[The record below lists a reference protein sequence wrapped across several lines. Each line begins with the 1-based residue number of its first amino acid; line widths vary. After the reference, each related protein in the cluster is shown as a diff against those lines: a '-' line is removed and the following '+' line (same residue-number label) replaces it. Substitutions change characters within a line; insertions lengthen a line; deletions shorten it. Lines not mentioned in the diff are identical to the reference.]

1 MSLPVTAVARV
12 GVLTRDCRA
21 AAAEY
26 ARFFGIN
33 DWRLADCAGRT
44 ADGREYAHRQAVG
57 YANGV
62 GFELIE
68 PKSGLWAD
76 ELARCG
82 EGPSH
87 VVIPTADWATLD
99 AAQTAAGLASAAEH
113 AERGGRR
120 RLLDSRGPLGGL
132 GLVFADAEALI
143 PPGEPL
149 QLPGSA
155 ILPVQKLYQ
164 VSVMVR
170 DLDTAK
176 ERFRALLADC
186 RAADALW
193 PALDTAKERF
203 RALLGVEAWVDIG
216 IDSAQM
222 PGCTYYGKPVEH
234 TARLSIGRRGA
245 ACFELVEPLSGPTV
259 YRDALD
265 RRGEA
270 PHHIMVTLAPPQ
282 DFERAAQELAN
293 RGIVVGQS
301 ASIPGL
307 MAFSY
312 FDGGQPLAGLFV
324 EVIQPLA
331 DNWLDLMFPS
341 PEIAR
346 IVVGD

>member
-176 ERFRALLADC
+176 ERFRALL
-186 RAADALW
+186 
-193 PALDTAKERF
+193 
-203 RALLGVEAWVDIG
+203 GVEAWVDIG

-282 DFERAAQELAN
+282 DFERAAQELAG

-307 MAFSY
+307 MAFAY
-312 FDGGQPLAGLFV
+312 FDGGKPLAGLFV

-331 DNWLDLMFPS
+331 DDWLERMFPS
-341 PEIAR
+341 PDIAR

>member
-1 MSLPVTAVARV
+1 MSLPVTAIARV

-44 ADGREYAHRQAVG
+44 ADGRDYAHRQAVG

-68 PKSGLWAD
+68 PRSGLWAD

-87 VVIPTADWATLD
+87 VVIPTPDWVTLD
-99 AAQTAAGLASAAEH
+99 AAQAAANLVTAAEH
-113 AERGGRR
+113 TEHGGQR

-143 PPGEPL
+143 PPGELL

-170 DLDTAK
+170 DLDAAK
-176 ERFRALLADC
+176 ERFR
-186 RAADALW
+186 
-193 PALDTAKERF
+193 T
-203 RALLGVEAWVDIG
+203 LLGIEAWVDIG
-216 IDSAQM
+216 IDSSQM

-234 TARLSIGRRGA
+234 TARLSIGRRGG
-245 ACFELVEPLSGPTV
+245 ACFELVEPLTGPTV
-259 YRDALD
+259 YRDALQ

-270 PHHIMVTLAPPQ
+270 PHHIMVTLAPPE
-282 DFERAAQELAN
+282 DFERAAQELAG
-293 RGIVVGQS
+293 RGIVVGQA

-307 MAFSY
+307 MNFAY

>member
-87 VVIPTADWATLD
+87 VVIPVSDWPALD
-99 AAQTAAGLASAAEH
+99 QAQAGAGLASAAEH
-113 AERGGRR
+113 AEHGGRR

-132 GLVFADAEALI
+132 GLVFADADALI

-149 QLPGSA
+149 HLPGDA

-170 DLDTAK
+170 DLDAAK
-176 ERFRALLADC
+176 ERFR
-186 RAADALW
+186 
-193 PALDTAKERF
+193 T
-203 RALLGVEAWVDIG
+203 LLGVEAWVDIG

-282 DFERAAQELAN
+282 DFERAAQELAG

-307 MAFSY
+307 MAFAY

-341 PEIAR
+341 PDIAR

>member
-1 MSLPVTAVARV
+1 MSLPVTAIARV

-21 AAAEY
+21 AADEY

-33 DWRLADCAGRT
+33 DWRLADCTGRT
-44 ADGREYAHRQAVG
+44 ADGRDYAHRQAVG

-68 PKSGLWAD
+68 PRSGLWAD

-87 VVIPTADWATLD
+87 VVIPTANWATLD

-113 AERGGRR
+113 AEHGGQR

-149 QLPGSA
+149 HLPGNA

-170 DLDTAK
+170 DLDA
-176 ERFRALLADC
+176 
-186 RAADALW
+186 
-193 PALDTAKERF
+193 AKERF

-222 PGCTYYGKPVEH
+222 PGCTYYGKPAEH
-234 TARLSIGRRGA
+234 TARLSIGRRGG
-245 ACFELVEPLSGPTV
+245 ACFELVEPLTGPTV

-282 DFERAAQELAN
+282 DFDRAAQELAS

-307 MAFSY
+307 MNFAY
-312 FDGGQPLAGLFV
+312 FDGGQPLARLFV

>member
-1 MSLPVTAVARV
+1 MTLPVTAIARV

-33 DWRLADCAGRT
+33 DWRIADCAGRT
-44 ADGREYAHRQAVG
+44 ADGRDYAHRQAVG

-68 PKSGLWAD
+68 PQSGPWAD
-76 ELARCG
+76 ALDRCG
-82 EGPSH
+82 EGPGH
-87 VVIPTADWATLD
+87 VVIPAPDWAAVTQ
-99 AAQTAAGLASAAEH
+99 AQTAADLATLAEH
-113 AERGGRR
+113 DEHGGRR
-120 RLLDSRGPLGGL
+120 RLLDSRAQLGGL
-132 GLVFADAEALI
+132 ALVFADADALI
-143 PPGEPL
+143 APGEPL
-149 QLPGSA
+149 HLPGDA

-164 VSVMVR
+164 VSMMVR
-170 DLDTAK
+170 DL
-176 ERFRALLADC
+176 
-186 RAADALW
+186 AA
-193 PALDTAKERF
+193 AKERF
-203 RALLGVEAWVDIG
+203 RALLGVEDWVDIG

-222 PGCTYYGKPVEH
+222 PDCRYYGQPVEH
-234 TARLSIGRRGA
+234 SARLAIGRRGG
-245 ACFELVEPLSGPTV
+245 ACFELVEPLAGPTI
-259 YRDALD
+259 YRDALQ
-265 RRGEA
+265 RRGECV
-270 PHHIMVTLAPPQ
+270 HHIMVTLAPPP
-282 DFERAAQELAN
+282 DFERAAAELAP

-307 MAFSY
+307 MAFAY

-341 PEIAR
+341 PDIAR

>member
-1 MSLPVTAVARV
+1 MSLPVTAIARV

-21 AAAEY
+21 AAGEY

-33 DWRLADCAGRT
+33 GWRIADCVGRA

-68 PKSGLWAD
+68 PQSGPWAD
-76 ELARCG
+76 LLAANG

-87 VVIPTADWATLD
+87 VVVPTTDWSALAT
-99 AAQTAAGLASAAEH
+99 AQAQTGIATGAEH
-113 AERGGRR
+113 SENGGQR
-120 RLLDSRGPLGGL
+120 RLLASRETLGGL
-132 GLVFADAEALI
+132 TLVFADAAALAAHGVALHL
-143 PPGEPL
+143 PGE
-149 QLPGSA
+149 A

-164 VSVMVR
+164 VSVMIR
-170 DLDTAK
+170 DLDAAK
-176 ERFRALLADC
+176 ARFR
-186 RAADALW
+186 
-193 PALDTAKERF
+193 E
-203 RALLGVEAWVDIG
+203 LLGVEAWVDIG

-222 PGCTYYGKPVEH
+222 PGCEYYGKPAQH
-234 TARLSIGRRGA
+234 TARLAIGRREG
-245 ACFELVEPLSGPTV
+245 ACFELVEPLTGPTV

-265 RRGEA
+265 HRGECA
-270 PHHIMVTLAPPQ
+270 HHIMVSLAPPQ
-282 DFERAAQELAN
+282 DFQRAAAQLAP

-307 MAFSY
+307 MAFAY
-312 FDGGQPLAGLFV
+312 FDGGKPLAGLFV

-331 DNWLDLMFPS
+331 DNWLELMFPS

>member
-1 MSLPVTAVARV
+1 MPLPVTAIARV

-21 AAAEY
+21 AAADY
-26 ARFFGIN
+26 SRFFGIN
-33 DWRLADCAGRT
+33 DWRVADCVGRS
-44 ADGREYAHRQAVG
+44 ADGRDYAHRQAVG

-87 VVIPTADWATLD
+87 VVIPASDWLALDTAQ
-99 AAQTAAGLASAAEH
+99 AQTGIATGAEH
-113 AERGGRR
+113 SENGGRR
-120 RLLDSRGPLGGL
+120 RLLASREALGGL
-132 GLVFADAEALI
+132 TLVFADAAALAPHGEALH
-143 PPGEPL
+143 
-149 QLPGSA
+149 LPGDA
-155 ILPVQKLYQ
+155 VLPVQKLYQ

-170 DLDTAK
+170 DLDAAK
-176 ERFRALLADC
+176 A
-186 RAADALW
+186 
-193 PALDTAKERF
+193 RF

-222 PGCTYYGKPVEH
+222 PGCQYYGKPVEH
-234 TARLSIGRRGA
+234 TARLAIGRRDG
-245 ACFELVEPLSGPTV
+245 ACFELVEPLTGPTV

-265 RRGEA
+265 RRGECV
-270 PHHIMVTLAPPQ
+270 HHIMVTLAPPQ
-282 DFERAAQELAN
+282 DFDRAAQELAG

-307 MAFSY
+307 MNFAY
-312 FDGGQPLAGLFV
+312 FDGGRPLAGLFV

-341 PEIAR
+341 PDIAR

>member
-1 MSLPVTAVARV
+1 MSLPVTAIARV

-87 VVIPTADWATLD
+87 VVIPVSDWPALD
-99 AAQTAAGLASAAEH
+99 QAQAGAGLASAAEH
-113 AERGGRR
+113 AEHGGRR

-132 GLVFADAEALI
+132 GLVFADADALI

-149 QLPGSA
+149 HLPGDA

-170 DLDTAK
+170 DLDAAK
-176 ERFRALLADC
+176 ERFR
-186 RAADALW
+186 
-193 PALDTAKERF
+193 T
-203 RALLGVEAWVDIG
+203 LLGVEAWVDIG

-282 DFERAAQELAN
+282 DFERAAQELAG

-307 MAFSY
+307 MAFAY

-341 PEIAR
+341 PDIAR

>member
-1 MSLPVTAVARV
+1 MSLPVTAIARV

-44 ADGREYAHRQAVG
+44 ADGRDYAHRQAVG

-87 VVIPTADWATLD
+87 VVIPTADWAALD
-99 AAQTAAGLASAAEH
+99 AAQAAAGLASAAEH
-113 AERGGRR
+113 AEHGGRR

-132 GLVFADAEALI
+132 GLAFADAEALI

-149 QLPGSA
+149 HLPGNA
-155 ILPVQKLYQ
+155 VLPVQKLYQ

-170 DLDTAK
+170 DLDAAK
-176 ERFRALLADC
+176 ERFR
-186 RAADALW
+186 
-193 PALDTAKERF
+193 T
-203 RALLGVEAWVDIG
+203 LLGVEAWVDIG

-234 TARLSIGRRGA
+234 TARLSIGRRGG

-282 DFERAAQELAN
+282 DFDRAAQELAG

-307 MAFSY
+307 MNFAY

-331 DNWLDLMFPS
+331 DNWLELMFPS
-341 PEIAR
+341 PQIAR

>member
-1 MSLPVTAVARV
+1 MSLPVTAIARV

-21 AAAEY
+21 AATEY

-68 PKSGLWAD
+68 PQSGLWAD

-87 VVIPTADWATLD
+87 VVIPAANWSALD
-99 AAQTAAGLASAAEH
+99 QAQAAAGLASAAEH
-113 AERGGRR
+113 AEHGGRR

-132 GLVFADAEALI
+132 GLVFADAEALVA
-143 PPGEPL
+143 PGEPL
-149 QLPGSA
+149 QLPGDA

-164 VSVMVR
+164 VSVMVH
-170 DLDTAK
+170 DLDAAK
-176 ERFRALLADC
+176 ERFR
-186 RAADALW
+186 
-193 PALDTAKERF
+193 T
-203 RALLGVEAWVDIG
+203 LLGVEAWVDIG

-282 DFERAAQELAN
+282 DFERAAQTLAE
-293 RGIVVGQS
+293 RGIVIGQS

-307 MAFSY
+307 MAFAY
-312 FDGGQPLAGLFV
+312 FDGGQPLCGLFV

-341 PEIAR
+341 PDIAR

>member
-1 MSLPVTAVARV
+1 MSLPVTAIARV

-113 AERGGRR
+113 AEHGGQR

-132 GLVFADAEALI
+132 GLVFADADALI
-143 PPGEPL
+143 PPGQPL

-170 DLDTAK
+170 DLDAAK
-176 ERFRALLADC
+176 ERFR
-186 RAADALW
+186 
-193 PALDTAKERF
+193 T
-203 RALLGVEAWVDIG
+203 LLGVEAWVDIG

-282 DFERAAQELAN
+282 DFERAAQELAG

-307 MAFSY
+307 MAFAY

-341 PEIAR
+341 PDIAR

>member
-1 MSLPVTAVARV
+1 MSLPVTAIARV

-87 VVIPTADWATLD
+87 VVIPVSDWPALD
-99 AAQTAAGLASAAEH
+99 QAQAGAGLASAAEH
-113 AERGGRR
+113 AEHGGRR

-132 GLVFADAEALI
+132 GLVFADADALI

-149 QLPGSA
+149 QLPGDA

-170 DLDTAK
+170 DLDAAK
-176 ERFRALLADC
+176 ERFR
-186 RAADALW
+186 
-193 PALDTAKERF
+193 T
-203 RALLGVEAWVDIG
+203 LLGVEAWVDIG

-282 DFERAAQELAN
+282 DFERAAQELAG

-307 MAFSY
+307 MAFAY

-341 PEIAR
+341 PDIAR

>member
-1 MSLPVTAVARV
+1 MSLPVTAIARL
-12 GVLTRDCRA
+12 GVLTRDCSA

-44 ADGREYAHRQAVG
+44 ADGRDYAHRQAVG

-68 PKSGLWAD
+68 PTSGLWAD

-87 VVIPTADWATLD
+87 VVIPAADWAALD
-99 AAQTAAGLASAAEH
+99 AAQAAAGLAGAAEH
-113 AERGGRR
+113 AEHGGRR

-132 GLVFADAEALI
+132 GLVFADVEALI
-143 PPGEPL
+143 APGEL
-149 QLPGSA
+149 LHLPGNA

-170 DLDTAK
+170 DLDAAK
-176 ERFRALLADC
+176 ERFR
-186 RAADALW
+186 
-193 PALDTAKERF
+193 T
-203 RALLGVEAWVDIG
+203 LLGVEAWVDIG

-234 TARLSIGRRGA
+234 TARLSIGRRGG

-282 DFERAAQELAN
+282 DFDRAAQELAG

-307 MAFSY
+307 MNFAY

-331 DNWLDLMFPS
+331 DNWLELMFPS
-341 PEIAR
+341 AEIAR

>member
-176 ERFRALLADC
+176 ERFRALL
-186 RAADALW
+186 
-193 PALDTAKERF
+193 
-203 RALLGVEAWVDIG
+203 GVEAWVDIG

>member
-1 MSLPVTAVARV
+1 MPLPVTAIARV

-33 DWRLADCAGRT
+33 DWRVADCAGRT
-44 ADGREYAHRQAVG
+44 ADGHEYAHRQAVG

-68 PKSGLWAD
+68 PQSGVWAQALD
-76 ELARCG
+76 RCG

-87 VVIPTADWATLD
+87 VVIPAPDWAAVTQ
-99 AAQTAAGLASAAEH
+99 AQTATGLGTLAEH
-113 AERGGRR
+113 DEHGGRR
-120 RLLDSRGPLGGL
+120 RLLDSLTALGGL
-132 GLVFADAEALI
+132 GLVFADADALI
-143 PPGEPL
+143 APGEPL
-149 QLPGSA
+149 HVPGDP

-164 VSVMVR
+164 VSMMVR
-170 DLDTAK
+170 DLDAAK
-176 ERFRALLADC
+176 A
-186 RAADALW
+186 
-193 PALDTAKERF
+193 RF

-222 PGCTYYGKPVEH
+222 PDCRYYGKPVEH
-234 TARLSIGRRGA
+234 TARLSIGRRGG
-245 ACFELVEPLSGPTV
+245 ACFELVEPLDGPTI
-259 YRDALD
+259 YRDALE
-265 RRGEA
+265 RRGECV
-270 PHHIMVTLAPPQ
+270 HHVMVTLAPPQ
-282 DFERAAQELAN
+282 DFERAAQALAD

-307 MAFSY
+307 MAFAY

-331 DNWLDLMFPS
+331 DNWLELMFPS
-341 PEIAR
+341 PDIAR
-346 IVVGD
+346 IVVGA

>member
-1 MSLPVTAVARV
+1 MSLPVTAIARV

-33 DWRLADCAGRT
+33 DWRIADCAGRT
-44 ADGREYAHRQAVG
+44 ADGRDYAHRQAVG

-68 PKSGLWAD
+68 PQSGVWAD
-76 ELARCG
+76 VLDRCG

-87 VVIPTADWATLD
+87 VLIPAPDWAALTQAQAATGLGTL
-99 AAQTAAGLASAAEH
+99 AEH
-113 AERGGRR
+113 DEHGGRR
-120 RLLDSRGPLGGL
+120 RLLDSRTALGGL
-132 GLVFADAEALI
+132 GLVFADADALI
-143 PPGEPL
+143 PHGEPL
-149 QLPGSA
+149 HLPGDA

-170 DLDTAK
+170 DLEAAK
-176 ERFRALLADC
+176 A
-186 RAADALW
+186 
-193 PALDTAKERF
+193 RF

-222 PGCTYYGKPVEH
+222 PGCEYYGSPVEH
-234 TARLSIGRRGA
+234 TARLAIGRRDG

-265 RRGEA
+265 RRGECV
-270 PHHIMVTLAPPQ
+270 HHIMVSLAPPQ
-282 DFERAAQELAN
+282 DFQRAVAELAP

-307 MAFSY
+307 MAFAY
-312 FDGGQPLAGLFV
+312 FDGGKPLAGLFV

-331 DNWLDLMFPS
+331 DNWLELMFPS

>member
-1 MSLPVTAVARV
+1 MSLPVTAIARV
-12 GVLTRDCRA
+12 GVLTRNCRA
-21 AAAEY
+21 AATEY

-33 DWRLADCAGRT
+33 DWRLADRTGRT

-68 PKSGLWAD
+68 PQSGLWAD

-87 VVIPTADWATLD
+87 VVIPAADWAALD
-99 AAQTAAGLASAAEH
+99 QAQAAAGLASAAEH
-113 AERGGRR
+113 AENGGRR

-149 QLPGSA
+149 HLPGDA

-170 DLDTAK
+170 DLDAAK
-176 ERFRALLADC
+176 QRFR
-186 RAADALW
+186 
-193 PALDTAKERF
+193 T
-203 RALLGVEAWVDIG
+203 LLGVEAWVDIG

-234 TARLSIGRRGA
+234 TARLSIGRRAG
-245 ACFELVEPLSGPTV
+245 ACFELVEPLTGPTV

-282 DFERAAQELAN
+282 DFDRAAQELAN

-307 MAFSY
+307 MNFAY

-331 DNWLDLMFPS
+331 DNWLELMFPS

>member
-1 MSLPVTAVARV
+1 MSLPVTAIARV

-33 DWRLADCAGRT
+33 DWRLADCAGRA

-68 PKSGLWAD
+68 PMSGLWAD
-76 ELARCG
+76 ALARCG

-87 VVIPTADWATLD
+87 VVIPIADWAALD
-99 AAQTAAGLASAAEH
+99 AAQAAAGLASAAEH
-113 AERGGRR
+113 AEHGGRR

-149 QLPGSA
+149 HLPGDA

-170 DLDTAK
+170 DLDA
-176 ERFRALLADC
+176 
-186 RAADALW
+186 
-193 PALDTAKERF
+193 AKERF

-234 TARLSIGRRGA
+234 TARLSIGRRGG
-245 ACFELVEPLSGPTV
+245 ACFELVEPLTGPTV

-270 PHHIMVTLAPPQ
+270 PHHIMVTLAPPPNF
-282 DFERAAQELAN
+282 DRAAQELAS
-293 RGIVVGQS
+293 RGIVVSQS

-307 MAFSY
+307 MNFAY

-331 DNWLDLMFPS
+331 DNWLELMFPS

>member
-1 MSLPVTAVARV
+1 MPLPVTAIARV

-33 DWRLADCAGRT
+33 DWRVADCAGRT
-44 ADGREYAHRQAVG
+44 ADGHDYAHRQAVG

-68 PKSGLWAD
+68 PQSGVWAQALD
-76 ELARCG
+76 RCG

-87 VVIPTADWATLD
+87 VVIPAPDWAAVTQ
-99 AAQTAAGLASAAEH
+99 AQTATGLDTLAEH
-113 AERGGRR
+113 EEHGGRR
-120 RLLDSRGPLGGL
+120 RLLDSRTALGGL
-132 GLVFADAEALI
+132 GLVFADADALI
-143 PPGEPL
+143 APGEPL
-149 QLPGSA
+149 HVPGDA

-164 VSVMVR
+164 VSMMVR
-170 DLDTAK
+170 DLDAAK
-176 ERFRALLADC
+176 A
-186 RAADALW
+186 
-193 PALDTAKERF
+193 RF

-222 PGCTYYGKPVEH
+222 PDCRYYGKPVEH
-234 TARLSIGRRGA
+234 TARLSIGRRGG
-245 ACFELVEPLSGPTV
+245 ACFELVEPLDGPTI

-265 RRGEA
+265 RRGECV
-270 PHHIMVTLAPPQ
+270 HHIMVTLAPPQ
-282 DFERAAQELAN
+282 DFERAAQALAD
-293 RGIVVGQS
+293 RSIVVGQS

-307 MAFSY
+307 MAFAY
-312 FDGGQPLAGLFV
+312 FDGGQPLADLFV

-331 DNWLDLMFPS
+331 DNWLELMFPT
-341 PEIAR
+341 PDIAR

>member
-1 MSLPVTAVARV
+1 MSLPVTAIARV

-26 ARFFGIN
+26 ARFFGVN
-33 DWRLADCAGRT
+33 EWRLADCAGRT

-57 YANGV
+57 YVNGV

-68 PKSGLWAD
+68 PKSGPWAD

-87 VVIPTADWATLD
+87 VVIPVSDWAALD
-99 AAQTAAGLASAAEH
+99 QAHSAAGLATAAEH
-113 AERGGRR
+113 AEHGGRR

-132 GLVFADAEALI
+132 ALVFADADALI

-170 DLDTAK
+170 DLDA
-176 ERFRALLADC
+176 
-186 RAADALW
+186 
-193 PALDTAKERF
+193 AKERF
-203 RALLGVEAWVDIG
+203 RALLGIEDWVDIG
-216 IDSAQM
+216 IDSAHM
-222 PGCTYYGKPVEH
+222 PGCTYYGQPVEH
-234 TARLSIGRRGA
+234 TARLAIGRRGR

-265 RRGEA
+265 RRGECV
-270 PHHIMVTLAPPQ
+270 HHIMVTLAPPQ
-282 DFERAAQELAN
+282 DFERAAQELAG

-307 MAFSY
+307 MAFAY
-312 FDGGQPLAGLFV
+312 FDGGKPLAGLFV

-331 DNWLDLMFPS
+331 DDWLERMFPS
-341 PEIAR
+341 PDIAR